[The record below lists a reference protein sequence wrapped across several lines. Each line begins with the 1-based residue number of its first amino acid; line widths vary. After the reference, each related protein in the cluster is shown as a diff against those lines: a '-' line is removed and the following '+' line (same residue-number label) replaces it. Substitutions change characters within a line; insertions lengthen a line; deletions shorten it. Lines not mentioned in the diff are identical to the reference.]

1 MYYLKFQSA
10 ITFNGIEFLD
20 EMTDLFK
27 SFQPRDTYWDDI
39 SDENFT
45 LFYQYRWCVGVFV
58 SLKIQTFLNRV

>member
-20 EMTDLFK
+20 EMTDLFE

-39 SDENFT
+39 SHENFT
-45 LFYQYRWCVGVFV
+45 
-58 SLKIQTFLNRV
+58 IFLSISMMCGCLCHWKSKRS